1 MLERGGQRR
10 GVAAAIGAHQGLLTA
25 FAEGKD
31 IHKATA
37 AEGELG
43 VPVRRRETLAEPW
56 APERVAA
63 FPATR
68 YGPAGS
74 GTIPRDTATAIARQL
89 MAAEHPIVVTSYLGR
104 KAEVRE
110 EADGSRLV
118 IGAGSCL
125 VAPGTGVLDLHAQ
138 APDAEMLGVVQDVI
152 GRHLVRFGEKDE
164 LVVDWS

>member
-1 MLERGGQRR
+1 MTLTSH
-10 GVAAAIGAHQGLLTA
+10 AAVVT
-25 FAEGKD
+25 D
-31 IHKATA
+31 
-37 AEGELG
+37 
-43 VPVRRRETLAEPW
+43 R
-56 APERVAA
+56 PERYAK
-63 FPATR
+63 
-68 YGPAGS
+68 
-74 GTIPRDTATAIARQL
+74 QL
-89 MAAEHPIVVTSYLGR
+89 LSHLGR